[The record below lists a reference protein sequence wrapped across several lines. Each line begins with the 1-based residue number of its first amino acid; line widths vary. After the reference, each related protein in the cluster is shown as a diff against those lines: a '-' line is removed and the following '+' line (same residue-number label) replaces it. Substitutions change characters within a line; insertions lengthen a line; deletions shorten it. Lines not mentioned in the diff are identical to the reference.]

1 MAIKPEELAQFYGT
15 TQWHRFSP
23 LFPNLLL
30 TDGAKY
36 VAENGGAAGAYWL
49 MDAIGSYQHEL
60 LQKPPLRD
68 FQLWTLSVNPDKTA
82 TLTCR
87 ADSDLAPEIGQLIDY
102 TDFDMQ
108 ELSMYCMPLG
118 DGKSYTIL
126 LQSEY

>member
-1 MAIKPEELAQFYGT
+1 MAIKQNELAQFYGT
-15 TQWHRFSP
+15 TKWHRFSQ

-36 VAENGGAAGAYWL
+36 IAENGGQEGAYWL
-49 MDAIGSYQHEL
+49 MDAIGSYQPQL
-60 LQKPPLRD
+60 LKTPTLRD
-68 FQLWTLSVNPDKTA
+68 FQLWTIAVNPDKTA
-82 TLTCR
+82 KLTCR
-87 ADSDLAPEIGQLIDY
+87 ADSDLEPEVEQLIEH
-102 TDFDMQ
+102 TDLDVK